1 MINSQLAKNVFSLL
15 VLQGGQYILPLITF
29 PYLAR
34 VLGPANFGVL
44 GFVFAIAQ
52 YCTLFTDY
60 GFNLTATKQIAEN
73 RDDKQKISHIFWTT
87 MTSKTVLL
95 GVVLVGLALSV
106 AFVPALSDVG
116 LVMIFAGVQVAGSVM
131 LPAWL
136 FQGIERLWAVT
147 VSSLAARATAV
158 PLIFMF
164 VHNPEDLWI
173 AAMIQSST
181 SIISGIIAC
190 IFVRHYR
197 AIAFAAISPAD
208 VKEAFRDG
216 FPIFIATI
224 AISLYTMSTTV
235 MLGMVS
241 THTQTGLFNASD
253 KIRNAITS
261 AFLVLGNAFFPRVN
275 VLLKESEARANAFL
289 RKLMIGQCAL
299 TLLISLA
306 LFLFAPLITELALGD
321 QYANATPII
330 QVLAPLIFLV
340 STSMIFG
347 NYMLLPYGYRRIYTQ
362 VPAIMAVVHLVAL
375 VPMAHYYGAMGG
387 AITLLTTETVIFF
400 ALAVALIRNGILGN
414 VMRGEATTHA

>member
-1 MINSQLAKNVFSLL
+1 MIKSQLAKNVFSLL

-60 GFNLTATKQIAEN
+60 GFNLTATKKIAEN
-73 RDDKQKISHIFWTT
+73 REDKHYISQIFWTT

-95 GVVLVGLALSV
+95 GIVLLGLLLSV
-106 AFVPALSDVG
+106 IFVPSLNDIALI
-116 LVMIFAGVQVAGSVM
+116 LAFAGIQVAGSVL
-131 LPAWL
+131 LPVWL

-147 VSSLAARATAV
+147 VSSLTARATSV
-158 PLIFMF
+158 PLIFLF
-164 VHNPEDLWI
+164 VHSPDDLWV
-173 AAMIQSST
+173 AALIQSST
-181 SIISGIIAC
+181 SVMAGLIAC
-190 IFVRHYR
+190 FFVRHYR
-197 AIAFAAISPAD
+197 AIAFTAISPAD

-275 VLLKESEARANAFL
+275 VLLKESEAKANAFL
-289 RKLMIGQCAL
+289 RKLMVGQCIL
-299 TLLISLA
+299 TLLISVA

-321 QYANATPII
+321 QYADATPII
-330 QVLAPLIFLV
+330 QVLAPLVFLV

-362 VPAIMAVVHLVAL
+362 VPAVMAVVHLVAL
-375 VPMAHYYGAMGG
+375 IPMAHYYGAMGG
-387 AITLLTTETVIFF
+387 AVTLLTTETIIFF
-400 ALAVALIRNGILGN
+400 TLAIVLLRNGIMGN
-414 VMRGEATTHA
+414 VLRGEATTHA